1 MQMETRTDVL
11 THSVF
16 SALLSLKDILKI
28 LSRSFKSR
36 QGTNVALDQ
45 DLRISLQ
52 EHSSLRC
59 LRHWD
64 KGCRMVQ
71 VCNINQY
78 YAMACS
84 THIDGIEAASEI
96 EI

>member
-28 LSRSFKSR
+28 FSRSFKSR

-52 EHSSLRC
+52 EHSS